1 MDKKTIIETIA
12 SYIDHT
18 ALKPNTNAKDI
29 EKLCAEAAQYGFAS
43 VCVLPHYVLQAKGLL
58 GESNVKVCTV
68 VGFPLGGTYTHA
80 KLAESGM
87 AIVDGAEEIDMVIN
101 IAAMMNQ
108 DYETVERDI
117 AQVVELCHGHS
128 AITKVIVE
136 TCLLSEAQ
144 KIDICKI
151 VTNAGADFIKTS
163 TGFSTGGATVADI
176 QLMKQHIGPNVRIK
190 ASGGIR
196 TFDFSF
202 DLIREGAS
210 RIGAS
215 AGVQIVAEAR
225 KNQ

>member
-1 MDKKTIIETIA
+1 MDKNSVIDRIA

-18 ALKPNTNAKDI
+18 ALKPNTNAKEI
-29 EKLCAEAAQYGFAS
+29 EKLCSEAAQYGFAS

-80 KLAESGM
+80 KLAETGM

-101 IAAMMNQ
+101 IAAMMNS
-108 DYETVERDI
+108 DYDTVEKDI
-117 AQVVELCHGHS
+117 AQVVELCHEHS

-136 TCLLSEAQ
+136 TCLLNEAQ
-144 KIDICKI
+144 KVDICKI
-151 VTNAGADFIKTS
+151 VTNSGADFIKTS
-163 TGFSTGGATVADI
+163 TGFSSGGATVADI
-176 QLMKQHIGPNVRIK
+176 QLMKKHIGPNVKIK

-196 TFDFSF
+196 SFDFAYE
-202 DLIREGAS
+202 LIREGAT

-215 AGVQIVAEAR
+215 AGVQIVGEAR
-225 KNQ
+225 GNQ